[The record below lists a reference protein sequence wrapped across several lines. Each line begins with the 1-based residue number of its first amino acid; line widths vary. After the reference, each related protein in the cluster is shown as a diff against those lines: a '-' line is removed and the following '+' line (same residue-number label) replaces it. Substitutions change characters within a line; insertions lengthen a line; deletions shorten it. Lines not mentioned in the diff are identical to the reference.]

1 MIGCVKFWIWLS
13 AWASATG
20 WALSALGRLNR
31 AGYLVAAVL
40 GLGFWVWTR
49 TRRAPSS
56 ASRSAARRSGL
67 CGVRPRRFRRWLPL
81 SFVVFSALVLLSG
94 LLYAPSNHTG
104 LSYRI
109 PRVLHWL
116 AEEGWHWIHTPNYR
130 MNNRACGMEWLS
142 APLLA
147 FTGSD
152 RALFLLNFA
161 PFLLLP
167 GLCFSVFTRLGV
179 APRVA
184 WRWMWLLPTGYS
196 FLLQAGGIG
205 NDAFP
210 TVYALAAVDFA
221 LRARVSGRFSDAAA
235 SALAAALLTGA
246 KASNLPLLLPW
257 AVAFWGARRAA
268 LARPIAA
275 GATALLAL
283 LVSFVPTAA
292 LNVAHC
298 GDWSGL
304 VLERAGMNMKQ
315 PLVGLWGN
323 ALLLFSNNFAPPFF
337 PWAGG
342 YNARVLEALP
352 SFIVRPMTA
361 NFEQSFERLWELP
374 TEDWAGLGFGVSA
387 LALLGTLAALR
398 AGGLRLWPGAGNV
411 RAQTQ
416 GAIGP
421 GWMRRGVMAG
431 AWVALAVYAM
441 KSGMV
446 TPARLITPYYPLL
459 LVGPLALAG
468 QARVMRRRW
477 WRAAEVGVLL
487 IALGVLVVTPP
498 RPLWPAKTV
507 LSRLVAARPD
517 SALLRRALTVYEVY
531 AVRPDCLAAVRA
543 VLPPGLRVVG
553 FIATGD
559 DLDIS
564 LWRPYG
570 SRRVR
575 HYHLDDPVA
584 RLRAEGVE
592 WVVVGGLHLKLE
604 NRALESWLAETGGEL
619 VTTLTLTVKASEGP
633 QPWHVVRLPPA
644 R

>member
-1 MIGCVKFWIWLS
+1 MNACVQVWVWVS
-13 AWASATG
+13 AWASAAG
-20 WALSALGRLNR
+20 WTLSACGWLNR
-31 AGYLVAAVL
+31 TGYVVAAVL
-40 GLGFWVWTR
+40 GLALWFWAR
-49 TRRAPSS
+49 PRSAPSS
-56 ASRSAARRSGL
+56 VCNPRSSRFRWR
-67 CGVRPRRFRRWLPL
+67 GVRLRRFRRWLPL
-81 SFVVFSALVLLSG
+81 CFVMFATLVLLSG

-142 APLLA
+142 APLLL
-147 FTGSD
+147 FSRSD
-152 RALFLLNFA
+152 RALFLLNFI

-179 APRVA
+179 SPRVA

-221 LRARVSGRFSDAAA
+221 LRARASGRASDAAV
-235 SALAAALLTGA
+235 SVLAAALLTGA

-257 AVAFWGARRAA
+257 AMAFVGAWRVMS
-268 LARPIAA
+268 ARPLTA
-275 GATALLAL
+275 GAVGLLAL
-283 LVSFVPTAA
+283 LVSFAPTAA
-292 LNVAHC
+292 LNMAHC

-304 VLERAGMNMKQ
+304 ALERAGMSMKQ

-323 ALLLFSNNFAPPFF
+323 ALLLFSNNFVPPFF
-337 PWAGG
+337 PWAGR
-342 YNARVLEALP
+342 YNATVLEALP
-352 SFIVRPMTA
+352 AFIAQPMMA

-374 TEDWAGLGFGVSA
+374 TEDWAGLGFGLSA
-387 LALLGTLAALR
+387 LALLGTLAALG
-398 AGGLRLWPGAGNV
+398 AGGLRWQRVAPAAGAAIPSWV
-411 RAQTQ
+411 RF
-416 GAIGP
+416 
-421 GWMRRGVMAG
+421 GVMAG
-431 AWVALAVYAM
+431 AWLALAAYTM

-459 LVGPLALAG
+459 LAAPLALAG
-468 QARVMRRRW
+468 QARVIRQRG
-477 WRAAEVGVLL
+477 WRAAELAALL

-498 RPLWPAKTV
+498 RPLWPAQTV
-507 LSRLVAARPD
+507 LSRLLATRPD
-517 SALLRRALTVYEVY
+517 HPLLRRALTVYEVY
-531 AVRPDCLAAVRA
+531 AVRPDCLATVRA
-543 VLPPGLRVVG
+543 TLPPGLRVVG

-564 LWRPYG
+564 LWKPYG

-575 HYHLDDPVA
+575 HYHLEDPVA
-584 RLRAEGVE
+584 RLRAEGVD

-604 NRALESWLAETGGEL
+604 NRALESWLAESGGEL
-619 VTTLTLTVKASEGP
+619 MQTLTLTVKASEGP
-633 QPWHVVRLPPA
+633 QPWHVVRLRGPD
-644 R
+644 

>member
-1 MIGCVKFWIWLS
+1 MSACVQFWVWLS

-20 WALSALGRLNR
+20 WALSGLGWLNRTGYIVAGALALGAWLWFR
-31 AGYLVAAVL
+31 A
-40 GLGFWVWTR
+40 R
-49 TRRAPSS
+49 PSPSS
-56 ASRSAARRSGL
+56 IRPLPSSFPFWA
-67 CGVRPRRFRRWLPL
+67 GVRLRRFRRLLPL
-81 SFVVFSALVLLSG
+81 SFAVFSLLVLLSG

-142 APLLA
+142 TPLLL
-147 FTGSD
+147 FTKSD
-152 RALFLLNFA
+152 RALFLLNFV

-167 GLCFSVFTRLGV
+167 GLCFSVLTRLGV
-179 APRVA
+179 AARVA

-221 LRARVSGRFSDAAA
+221 LRARASGRFSDAAV

-257 AVAFWGARRAA
+257 AVAFLGAWRLV
-268 LARPIAA
+268 LARPLAA

-283 LVSFVPTAA
+283 AVSFLPTAA
-292 LNVAHC
+292 LNMVHC

-304 VLERAGMNMKQ
+304 VLERAGMQMKE

-323 ALLLFSNNFAPPFF
+323 ALLLFSNNFVPPFF
-337 PWAGG
+337 PWAGR
-342 YNARVLEALP
+342 YNATVLEALP
-352 SFIVRPMTA
+352 SFIARPMTA

-374 TEDWAGLGFGVSA
+374 TEDWAGLGFGLSA
-387 LALLGTLAALR
+387 LALLGTIGALQ
-398 AGGLRLWPGAGNV
+398 AGGLRWGRRAGEA
-411 RAQTQ
+411 RF
-416 GAIGP
+416 GP
-421 GWMRRGVMAG
+421 APNWIRWGVMVG
-431 AWVALAVYAM
+431 VWLALAAYAM

-459 LVGPLALAG
+459 LAGPLALAG
-468 QARVMRRRW
+468 QSAVVRRGW
-477 WRAAEVGVLL
+477 WRGAEVLVLL

-498 RPLWPAKTV
+498 RPLWPAQTV

-517 SALLRRALTVYEVY
+517 NALLRRALTVYEVY
-531 AVRPDCLAAVRA
+531 AVRPDCLAPVRA
-543 VLPPGLRVVG
+543 VLPAALRVVG

-575 HYHLDDPVA
+575 HYHLEDPAA

-592 WVVVGGLHLKLE
+592 WVVIGGLHLKLE
-604 NRALESWLAETGGEL
+604 NRTLESWLAETGAEL

-633 QPWHVVRLPPA
+633 QPWHVVRLPGA
-644 R
+644 K